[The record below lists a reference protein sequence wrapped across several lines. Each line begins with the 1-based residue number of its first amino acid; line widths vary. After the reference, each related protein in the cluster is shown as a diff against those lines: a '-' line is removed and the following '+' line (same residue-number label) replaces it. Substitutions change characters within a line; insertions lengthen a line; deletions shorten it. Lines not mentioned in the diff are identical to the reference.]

1 MYMENKSRF
10 FFLIICGV
18 RNYSKY
24 QNNLKS
30 ILNPISLLC
39 TLRRQTWGDLSCL
52 KRSRTFF
59 FWSLKKSLSSV
70 YKFIASLSWNKL
82 FLNSVAPFLG
92 DCAFQNEPLT
102 WACFSFEQNFLSNSS
117 WEDGEADLLRFSRV
131 AVKKRQPMLL
141 KARFK
146 VLYAAGHCKGNA

>member
-1 MYMENKSRF
+1 MLEIIVNIKIIWRVFWILFLHYTLWEGRLEGTFHVSKEAELF
-10 FFLIICGV
+10 FFL
-18 RNYSKY
+18 
-24 QNNLKS
+24 
-30 ILNPISLLC
+30 
-39 TLRRQTWGDLSCL
+39 
-52 KRSRTFF
+52 
-59 FWSLKKSLSSV
+59 SLKTSLSSV

-92 DCAFQNEPLT
+92 DCAFHNEPLT

-117 WEDGEADLLRFSRV
+117 WEDGEAELRFSRV
-131 AVKKRQPMLL
+131 AVKKRQPTLL